1 MVRLFGC
8 GLLALTFA
16 STGWAAEHYVEVWN
30 PPEARH
36 PATRTPDARTPDART
51 PDARMPDARTPDA
64 RMPAP
69 HTGAD
74 VRTGKGAEK
83 HASATPKA
91 AAKPHKRRVAQAV
104 KAGSHRPAATATDT
118 PAAPRPVAQ
127 PAPGRLTVMHP
138 AGADETHALSFSN
151 IPRQYTP
158 DGNVLQVGTHGRS
171 AEVTR

>member
-30 PPEARH
+30 PPEARQ
-36 PATRTPDARTPDART
+36 PAARTQDSRTPAARPGADART
-51 PDARMPDARTPDA
+51 
-64 RMPAP
+64 
-69 HTGAD
+69 
-74 VRTGKGAEK
+74 GKIAEK

-91 AAKPHKRRVAQAV
+91 AAKPPKRRVAQAV
-104 KAGSHRPAATATDT
+104 KAGSHRPAATET

-127 PAPGRLTVMHP
+127 PAPGRLTVMQP
-138 AGADETHALSFSN
+138 AAPDATRTLTFSD

>member
-30 PPEARH
+30 PPEARQ
-36 PATRTPDARTPDART
+36 PAARTPAARPGADART
-51 PDARMPDARTPDA
+51 
-64 RMPAP
+64 
-69 HTGAD
+69 
-74 VRTGKGAEK
+74 GKRAEK

-91 AAKPHKRRVAQAV
+91 AAKPPKRRVAQAV
-104 KAGSHRPAATATDT
+104 KAGSNRPAATDT
-118 PAAPRPVAQ
+118 PAAPRPVAH
-127 PAPGRLTVMHP
+127 PAPGRLTVMQP
-138 AGADETHALSFSN
+138 AAPDATRALTFSD

-158 DGNVLQVGTHGRS
+158 DGNVLQVGTQGRS

>member
-1 MVRLFGC
+1 MAVRLFGC

-30 PPEARH
+30 PPEARQ
-36 PATRTPDARTPDART
+36 PAARTPA
-51 PDARMPDARTPDA
+51 A
-64 RMPAP
+64 

-74 VRTGKGAEK
+74 ARAVKSVEK
-83 HASATPKA
+83 HANATPKA
-91 AAKPHKRRVAQAV
+91 AVKPHKRRVAQAV
-104 KAGSHRPAATATDT
+104 KAGSHRPPATAAET

-127 PAPGRLTVMHP
+127 PAPGRLTVMQP
-138 AGADETHALSFSN
+138 AAPDAQHALNYSD

-158 DGNVLQVGTHGRS
+158 DGNVLRVGTHNRS

>member
-36 PATRTPDARTPDART
+36 PAARTPDAHTPDARTPDART
-51 PDARMPDARTPDA
+51 PAPRTSADAHA
-64 RMPAP
+64 
-69 HTGAD
+69 G
-74 VRTGKGAEK
+74 GKAAEK
-83 HASATPKA
+83 HASVQPKA
-91 AAKPHKRRVAQAV
+91 AVKPHKRRVAQAV
-104 KAGSHRPAATATDT
+104 KAAPHRPPAATVDA

-127 PAPGRLTVMHP
+127 PAPGRLTVMQP
-138 AGADETHALSFSN
+138 AAPDTPHALNYSH

-158 DGNVLQVGTHGRS
+158 DGNVLRVGTNARS
-171 AEVTR
+171 AKVTR

>member
-30 PPEARH
+30 PPEARQ
-36 PATRTPDARTPDART
+36 PAARAGADART
-51 PDARMPDARTPDA
+51 
-64 RMPAP
+64 
-69 HTGAD
+69 
-74 VRTGKGAEK
+74 GKSAEK

-104 KAGSHRPAATATDT
+104 KAGSHRPPAAAADA

-127 PAPGRLTVMHP
+127 PAPGRLTVMQP
-138 AGADETHALSFSN
+138 AAPDTTHALNFSD

-158 DGNVLQVGTHGRS
+158 DGNVLRVGTHNRS

>member
-30 PPEARH
+30 PPEARQ
-36 PATRTPDARTPDART
+36 PAARTPA
-51 PDARMPDARTPDA
+51 A
-64 RMPAP
+64 

-74 VRTGKGAEK
+74 ARAGKSVEK
-83 HASATPKA
+83 HANATPKTA
-91 AAKPHKRRVAQAV
+91 VKPHKRRVAQAV
-104 KAGSHRPAATATDT
+104 KAGSHRPPATAAET

-127 PAPGRLTVMHP
+127 PAPGRLTVMQP
-138 AGADETHALSFSN
+138 AAPDAQHALNYSD

-158 DGNVLQVGTHGRS
+158 DGNVLRVGTHNRS

>member
-1 MVRLFGC
+1 MVVRLFGC

-30 PPEARH
+30 PPEARQ
-36 PATRTPDARTPDART
+36 PAARTPA
-51 PDARMPDARTPDA
+51 A
-64 RMPAP
+64 

-74 VRTGKGAEK
+74 ARAGKSVEK
-83 HASATPKA
+83 HATATPKA
-91 AAKPHKRRVAQAV
+91 TVKPHNRRVAQAV
-104 KAGSHRPAATATDT
+104 KAGSHRPPATAAET

-127 PAPGRLTVMHP
+127 PAPGRLTVMQP
-138 AGADETHALSFSN
+138 AAPDAQHALNYSD

-158 DGNVLQVGTHGRS
+158 DGNVLRVGTHNRS

>member
-8 GLLALTFA
+8 GLLALMFA

-36 PATRTPDARTPDART
+36 PAARTPDARTPDART
-51 PDARMPDARTPDA
+51 PAARTPAARPDA
-64 RMPAP
+64 
-69 HTGAD
+69 GA
-74 VRTGKGAEK
+74 RTGKRAEK

-91 AAKPHKRRVAQAV
+91 AAKAPKRRVAQAV
-104 KAGSHRPAATATDT
+104 KAGSNRSAATDT
-118 PAAPRPVAQ
+118 PAAPRPVAH
-127 PAPGRLTVMHP
+127 PAPGRLTVMQP
-138 AGADETHALSFSN
+138 AAPDATRALTFSD

-158 DGNVLQVGTHGRS
+158 DGNVLQVGTQGRS

>member
-16 STGWAAEHYVEVWN
+16 STSWAAEHYVEVWN
-30 PPEARH
+30 PPEARQ
-36 PATRTPDARTPDART
+36 PAARTPAARPGADART
-51 PDARMPDARTPDA
+51 
-64 RMPAP
+64 
-69 HTGAD
+69 
-74 VRTGKGAEK
+74 GKSAEK

-104 KAGSHRPAATATDT
+104 KAGPHRPAATATDT
-118 PAAPRPVAQ
+118 PAAPPRPVAQ
-127 PAPGRLTVMHP
+127 PAPGHLTVMQP
-138 AGADETHALSFSN
+138 GAPDATHALTFSD

>member
-30 PPEARH
+30 PPEARKPVAH
-36 PATRTPDARTPDART
+36 TPEARTPEART
-51 PDARMPDARTPDA
+51 PAAPARA
-64 RMPAP
+64 
-69 HTGAD
+69 
-74 VRTGKGAEK
+74 GKSAEK

-91 AAKPHKRRVAQAV
+91 AAKPHKRRVTQTV
-104 KAGSHRPAATATDT
+104 KAGSPRPPAAAEA
-118 PAAPRPVAQ
+118 PVAPRPVAQ
-127 PAPGRLTVMHP
+127 PAPGRLTVMRP
-138 AGADETHALSFSN
+138 AGPDETHALNFSD

-158 DGNVLQVGTHGRS
+158 DGNVLRVGTHNRS

>member
-1 MVRLFGC
+1 MVRLIGC

-36 PATRTPDARTPDART
+36 PAART
-51 PDARMPDARTPDA
+51 PDARMPDAR
-64 RMPAP
+64 MPAAR
-69 HTGAD
+69 TGAD
-74 VRTGKGAEK
+74 ARTGKSAEK
-83 HASATPKA
+83 HASVTPKA
-91 AAKPHKRRVAQAV
+91 AAKPHKRRVAQTV

-127 PAPGRLTVMHP
+127 PAPGRLTVMRP
-138 AGADETHALSFSN
+138 AGSDETHALNFSN

-158 DGNVLQVGTHGRS
+158 DGNVLQVGTHGRA

>member
-1 MVRLFGC
+1 MARLIGC

-30 PPEARH
+30 PPEARQ
-36 PATRTPDARTPDART
+36 PAARTPAHAGADAR
-51 PDARMPDARTPDA
+51 A
-64 RMPAP
+64 
-69 HTGAD
+69 
-74 VRTGKGAEK
+74 GKSAEK

-91 AAKPHKRRVAQAV
+91 AVKPHKRRVAQAV
-104 KAGSHRPAATATDT
+104 KAGSHRPPAAAADT

-127 PAPGRLTVMHP
+127 PAPGRLTVMQP
-138 AGADETHALSFSN
+138 AGPDATHALNFSN

-158 DGNVLQVGTHGRS
+158 DGNVLRVGTHNRS

>member
-16 STGWAAEHYVEVWN
+16 SSGWAAEHYVEVWN
-30 PPEARH
+30 PPEARQ
-36 PATRTPDARTPDART
+36 PAARTPGARTGADART
-51 PDARMPDARTPDA
+51 
-64 RMPAP
+64 
-69 HTGAD
+69 
-74 VRTGKGAEK
+74 GKSAEK
-83 HASATPKA
+83 HASATPKPI
-91 AAKPHKRRVAQAV
+91 AKPHKRRVAQAV
-104 KAGSHRPAATATDT
+104 KAGAHRPATADT

-127 PAPGRLTVMHP
+127 PAPGRLTVMQP
-138 AGADETHALSFSN
+138 AAPDATRALTFSD

>member
-8 GLLALTFA
+8 GLLALSVA

-30 PPEARH
+30 PPEARV
-36 PATRTPDARTPDART
+36 PAARTPAAR
-51 PDARMPDARTPDA
+51 
-64 RMPAP
+64 
-69 HTGAD
+69 TGAD
-74 VRTGKGAEK
+74 AHAGSKAVEK
-83 HASATPKA
+83 HASVSPKP

-104 KAGSHRPAATATDT
+104 KAAPHRPPAATVEA

-127 PAPGRLTVMHP
+127 PAPGRLTVMQP
-138 AGADETHALSFSN
+138 AAPDTPHALGFSD

-158 DGNVLQVGTHGRS
+158 DGNVLRVGTGNRS

>member
-1 MVRLFGC
+1 MAVRLFGC

-30 PPEARH
+30 PPEARQ
-36 PATRTPDARTPDART
+36 PAARTPA
-51 PDARMPDARTPDA
+51 A
-64 RMPAP
+64 

-74 VRTGKGAEK
+74 ARAGKSVEK
-83 HASATPKA
+83 HANATPKA
-91 AAKPHKRRVAQAV
+91 AVKPHKRRVAQAV
-104 KAGSHRPAATATDT
+104 KAGSHRTPATAAET

-127 PAPGRLTVMHP
+127 PAPGRLTVMQP
-138 AGADETHALSFSN
+138 AAPDAQRALNYSD

-158 DGNVLQVGTHGRS
+158 DGNVLRVGTHNRS

>member
-30 PPEARH
+30 PPEARQ
-36 PATRTPDARTPDART
+36 PAARTPDART
-51 PDARMPDARTPDA
+51 PAARALADART
-64 RMPAP
+64 
-69 HTGAD
+69 
-74 VRTGKGAEK
+74 GKSAEK

-91 AAKPHKRRVAQAV
+91 AAKPHKRRVAQTV
-104 KAGSHRPAATATDT
+104 KAGSHRPPAAAEA

-127 PAPGRLTVMHP
+127 PAPGRLTVMQP
-138 AGADETHALSFSN
+138 AGPDATHALNFSA

-158 DGNVLQVGTHGRS
+158 DGNVLRVGTHNRS

>member
-16 STGWAAEHYVEVWN
+16 STSWAAEHYVEVWN
-30 PPEARH
+30 PPEARQ
-36 PATRTPDARTPDART
+36 PAARTPAARPGADART
-51 PDARMPDARTPDA
+51 
-64 RMPAP
+64 
-69 HTGAD
+69 
-74 VRTGKGAEK
+74 GKSAEK
-83 HASATPKA
+83 HASAMPKA

-104 KAGSHRPAATATDT
+104 KAGPHRPAATATDT

-127 PAPGRLTVMHP
+127 PAPGRLTVMQP
-138 AGADETHALSFSN
+138 GAPDATHALTFSD

>member
-1 MVRLFGC
+1 MVVRLFGC

-30 PPEARH
+30 PPEARQ
-36 PATRTPDARTPDART
+36 PAARTPA
-51 PDARMPDARTPDA
+51 A
-64 RMPAP
+64 

-74 VRTGKGAEK
+74 ARTGKSVEK
-83 HASATPKA
+83 HANATPKA
-91 AAKPHKRRVAQAV
+91 AVKPHKRRVAQAV
-104 KAGSHRPAATATDT
+104 KAGSHRPPATAAET

-127 PAPGRLTVMHP
+127 PAPGRLTVMQP
-138 AGADETHALSFSN
+138 AAPDAQHALNYSD

-158 DGNVLQVGTHGRS
+158 DGNVLRVGTHNRS